1 MLRLIKSGILTV
13 IYLLN
18 CKPVKRSFLDL
29 PRQSREQLI
38 DEWIISER
46 IISERDRKIMKR
58 RFTDEISVEKIAE
71 EFDMSP
77 RGINYILKKGRK
89 TIEQHM

>member
-18 CKPVKRSFLDL
+18 CKPAKRSFSDM
-29 PRQSREQLI
+29 PRPSRERLI
-38 DEWIISER
+38 DEW

-77 RGINYILKKGRK
+77 RGINYILKRCVK
-89 TIEQHM
+89 TIEQHL